1 MMLLRPFRE
10 LIEPNPLFS
19 AISALMCFVST
30 SVLLLD
36 LGIYGLPEY
45 VCITFLIVASLRWVS
60 ATRITLIRAAV
71 PWSDDASRLERR
83 TVIAGA
89 VSFIMTSA
97 LTTVAVQLSGL
108 AMRFG
113 LAEFAATVAA
123 IALCS
128 ALFAW
133 FRAPIPWRLDQSP

>member
-1 MMLLRPFRE
+1 MLLRPFRE

-19 AISALMCFVST
+19 AISALMCFVGT
-30 SVLLLD
+30 SFLLLD
-36 LGIYGLPEY
+36 FGIYGFAEY
-45 VCITFLIVASLRWVS
+45 LCITVLTVSSLRWVS
-60 ATRITLIRAAV
+60 ATRVRLVRTAV

-83 TVIAGA
+83 TVLAAA
-89 VSFIMTSA
+89 VLFIMTSA
-97 LTTVAVQLSGL
+97 LTTFAVLLSGL

-113 LAEFAATVAA
+113 LAELAATVAA

-133 FRAPIPWRLDQSP
+133 FRAPIPWRLDQSR

>member
-1 MMLLRPFRE
+1 MLLRPFRE

-45 VCITFLIVASLRWVS
+45 VCIIFLISTSLRWVS
-60 ATRITLIRAAV
+60 ATRVRLVRTAV

-83 TVIAGA
+83 TVLAAA
-89 VSFIMTSA
+89 VLFITTSA
-97 LTTVAVQLSGL
+97 LTTFAVLLSGWAL
-108 AMRFG
+108 RFG
-113 LAEFAATVAA
+113 LAELAATVAG

-133 FRAPIPWRLDQSP
+133 FRAPIPWRLDQSR